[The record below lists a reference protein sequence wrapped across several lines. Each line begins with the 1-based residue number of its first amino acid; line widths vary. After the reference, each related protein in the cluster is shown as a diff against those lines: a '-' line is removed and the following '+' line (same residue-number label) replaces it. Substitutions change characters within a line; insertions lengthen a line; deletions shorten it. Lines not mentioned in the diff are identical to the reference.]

1 MPLEE
6 NRSEKDR
13 KSNKSSVPSHCE
25 QPNLVLRERHSQ
37 SLNDSINSN
46 NKKKN
51 LINSIS
57 ISKQFA

>member
-46 NKKKN
+46 NKTKT
-51 LINSIS
+51 
-57 ISKQFA
+57 